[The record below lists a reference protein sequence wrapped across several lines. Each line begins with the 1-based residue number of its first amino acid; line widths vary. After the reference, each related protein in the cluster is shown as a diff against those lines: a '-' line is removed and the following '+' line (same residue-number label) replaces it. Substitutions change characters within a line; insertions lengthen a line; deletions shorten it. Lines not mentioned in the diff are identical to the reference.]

1 MSTSGN
7 WGNDTWMNLFS
18 SSLGPRLDHIQNP
31 NDMINVHE
39 LGKEK
44 HLHVACALSHCL
56 NYNELWM
63 NMWKEVEHLLV
74 LYWKLLVEIYV
85 YHNFHH
91 MILTT
96 SFNFKTVSSPR
107 LIS

>member
-1 MSTSGN
+1 
-7 WGNDTWMNLFS
+7 
-18 SSLGPRLDHIQNP
+18 
-31 NDMINVHE
+31 MINVHE

-63 NMWKEVEHLLV
+63 NRWKEVEHLLV

-96 SFNFKTVSSPR
+96 SLNFKTVSSPR